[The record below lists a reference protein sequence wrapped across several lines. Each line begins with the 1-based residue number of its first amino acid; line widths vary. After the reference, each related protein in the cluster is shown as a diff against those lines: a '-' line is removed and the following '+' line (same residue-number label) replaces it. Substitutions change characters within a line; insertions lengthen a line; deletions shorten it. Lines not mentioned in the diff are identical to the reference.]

1 MWQTCRVTS
10 PSNCSMLITD
20 RWWKKTGLSAEV
32 WNHHIMYTKFSCLIY
47 NKMWSSQMGEI
58 LVWAWGS
65 MGQGGLTFNFF
76 SHSSSSAVFVRLASV
91 SSTACAFLLF
101 PFPAFFNFTVPSL
114 LFNKSLS
121 SFFKIVNP
129 ENDSAVTEEST
140 SKDSRFSRKQ
150 SIWCHQGIATP
161 AGALDSASGSL
172 TLARRTSP
180 YE

>member
-1 MWQTCRVTS
+1 MKKDRLISWSVKS
-10 PSNCSMLITD
+10 PCN
-20 RWWKKTGLSAEV
+20 
-32 WNHHIMYTKFSCLIY
+32 TKFSCLIY

-58 LVWAWGS
+58 LVWVWGS

-129 ENDSAVTEEST
+129 ENNSAVTEEST

-180 YE
+180 YEQETV